1 MSDLDADLRA
11 IIDTQKSILEEIGNL
26 RYGDSLDASVGEKI
40 ATKVVT
46 FIGSWKFIITQSL
59 ILTLWVSAN
68 ALMAYYRWD
77 PYPFILLNLVLS
89 FQAAFASPLI
99 LMAQNL
105 TDRRD
110 RRRTVDA
117 YRSIASIKT
126 MMEDMQSKLRIVEE
140 ENGGDDV

>member
-1 MSDLDADLRA
+1 MTNSDLR
-11 IIDTQKSILEEIGNL
+11 IIIETQKNILEEIENL
-26 RYGDSLDASVGEKI
+26 RYGDGLDASFGEVV
-40 ATKVVT
+40 ATKVVS
-46 FIGSWKFIITQSL
+46 FIGSWKFIIMQSI
-59 ILTLWVSAN
+59 ILSFWVIAN
-68 ALMAYYRWD
+68 VIFLMNYRWD

-117 YRSIASIKT
+117 YRSIASIKG
-126 MMEDMQSKLRIVEE
+126 MMEDMRKKLKVVYVKTGE
-140 ENGGDDV
+140 DDV